1 MASSAGGNAG
11 ANSPFFYIAAR
22 PDGGRTL
29 GMARATSARALSEQ
43 LRRRRLVALRTYRL
57 PGWAGGGGSG
67 DGKVRL
73 KDQAEVHMQLSQLLI
88 RGVPLVEALEV
99 VASSVSPRTKPLVER
114 VRDRVAS
121 GSGFSDASETVGLFD
136 NVTISVYRAA
146 ERTGD
151 LAGAAK
157 QLSTTVRRQLQI
169 QGKVATLMIYPAI
182 VMFISLAVVLFMLT
196 QVVPRVGDALKQMT
210 GSVPMVTGLMMAV
223 GEFLRDYFLL
233 VVLAVLVVVA
243 FLVAIR
249 KTLVVL
255 FWRFSRRIP
264 IFRDVVL
271 AQESARFFTVM
282 AAMTRS
288 GIVLADAL
296 GVAVNAL
303 GHPILKK
310 QLSTLRTRLIEGG
323 VLRALINDVDAL
335 PIGTRRL
342 LIAAERAGDLESA
355 FETLADDMT
364 EELDRKSSRL
374 LAALEPLIIVA
385 MFAVIGSMVLAIMIP
400 MIRAASQ
407 SVQ

>member
-1 MASSAGGNAG
+1 
-11 ANSPFFYIAAR
+11 
-22 PDGGRTL
+22 
-29 GMARATSARALSEQ
+29 
-43 LRRRRLVALRTYRL
+43 
-57 PGWAGGGGSG
+57 
-67 DGKVRL
+67 
-73 KDQAEVHMQLSQLLI
+73 
-88 RGVPLVEALEV
+88 
-99 VASSVSPRTKPLVER
+99 
-114 VRDRVAS
+114 
-121 GSGFSDASETVGLFD
+121 
-136 NVTISVYRAA
+136 
-146 ERTGD
+146 
-151 LAGAAK
+151 
-157 QLSTTVRRQLQI
+157 
-169 QGKVATLMIYPAI
+169 
-182 VMFISLAVVLFMLT
+182 
-196 QVVPRVGDALKQMT
+196 
-210 GSVPMVTGLMMAV
+210 
-223 GEFLRDYFLL
+223 
-233 VVLAVLVVVA
+233 
-243 FLVAIR
+243 
-249 KTLVVL
+249 
-255 FWRFSRRIP
+255 
-264 IFRDVVL
+264 VVL

-303 GHPILKK
+303 GHPVLKK

>member
-1 MASSAGGNAG
+1 MASLGGSNPG
-11 ANSPFFYIAAR
+11 STSPFVYVAAR

-29 GMARATSARALSEQ
+29 GMARASSARALSEQ
-43 LRRRRLVALRTYRL
+43 LRRKRLVALRTYRL
-57 PGWAGGGGSG
+57 PGWAGGGGAG

-99 VASSVSPRTKPLVER
+99 VAGSVSPRTRPLIER
-114 VRDRVAS
+114 VRDKVAS
-121 GSGFSDASETVGLFD
+121 GSGFADASETVGLFD
-136 NVTISVYRAA
+136 TVTISVYRAA

-182 VMFISLAVVLFMLT
+182 VMVISTAVVLFMLT

-210 GSVPMVTGLMMAV
+210 GSVPLATGIMMAV
-223 GEFLRDYFLL
+223 GEFLRDYALL
-233 VVLAVLVVVA
+233 VLLAVLILIA
-243 FLVAIR
+243 FLVAVR
-249 KTLVVL
+249 KQLVVL
-255 FWRFSRRIP
+255 FWRVSRRIP

-323 VLRALINDVDAL
+323 VLRSLINDVDAL

-355 FETLADDMT
+355 FETLAEDMT

-385 MFAVIGSMVLAIMIP
+385 MFAVIGAMVLAIMIP

>member
-1 MASSAGGNAG
+1 
-11 ANSPFFYIAAR
+11 
-22 PDGGRTL
+22 
-29 GMARATSARALSEQ
+29 
-43 LRRRRLVALRTYRL
+43 
-57 PGWAGGGGSG
+57 
-67 DGKVRL
+67 
-73 KDQAEVHMQLSQLLI
+73 
-88 RGVPLVEALEV
+88 
-99 VASSVSPRTKPLVER
+99 
-114 VRDRVAS
+114 
-121 GSGFSDASETVGLFD
+121 
-136 NVTISVYRAA
+136 
-146 ERTGD
+146 
-151 LAGAAK
+151 
-157 QLSTTVRRQLQI
+157 VRRQLQI

-303 GHPILKK
+303 GHPVLKK

>member
-1 MASSAGGNAG
+1 
-11 ANSPFFYIAAR
+11 
-22 PDGGRTL
+22 
-29 GMARATSARALSEQ
+29 
-43 LRRRRLVALRTYRL
+43 
-57 PGWAGGGGSG
+57 
-67 DGKVRL
+67 
-73 KDQAEVHMQLSQLLI
+73 MQLSQLLI

-303 GHPILKK
+303 GHPVLKK